1 MKGISK
7 PNNVDIDSDEYK
19 RRQSLTSNSSSS
31 STLHTTNNTMSNSSI
46 HQQFGLEL
54 YETNSLS
61 DIRDPSIEKMIKLN
75 RRNSTNFVENE
86 DDTTIPTEEDNTSN
100 SSTTIDD
107 DSDLSILADLLGKNS
122 GHRNNGNKDIV
133 DLKRQ
138 LLYNQLEMVQRQKDQ
153 LEQQS
158 KKVAASSLATPIVA
172 PSTVVNRP
180 TRLVNMHELSTIKEV
195 DTPISERNL
204 KINTNVANNTTSTTN
219 NNTNTNY
226 SQWFATSRNKSS
238 TNLTEVSSL
247 ATSSLENVTRL
258 DESKVANR
266 TANSRLS
273 PNLPSP
279 KNYDLHDDIP
289 VSNNSKYSYCE
300 INK

>member
-1 MKGISK
+1 
-7 PNNVDIDSDEYK
+7 
-19 RRQSLTSNSSSS
+19 
-31 STLHTTNNTMSNSSI
+31 MSNSSI

-61 DIRDPSIEKMIKLN
+61 DIRDPSIEKMIKMN
-75 RRNSTNFVENE
+75 RRNSTNLVENE
-86 DDTTIPTEEDNTSN
+86 DDTTIPTEEDHTST
-100 SSTTIDD
+100 SSTCDD
-107 DSDLSILADLLGKNS
+107 DSDLSILADLLGKNT
-122 GHRNNGNKDIV
+122 GHQNNDNKDIV

-158 KKVAASSLATPIVA
+158 KRVAASSLATPIVA
-172 PSTVVNRP
+172 HSTSVTRP
-180 TRLVNMHELSTIKEV
+180 TRLVNNLHELSTIKEV

-204 KINTNVANNTTSTTN
+204 KINTNVANNTTATTAN

-226 SQWFATSRNKSS
+226 SQWFAASRNKSS

-266 TANSRLS
+266 TTNSRLS

-289 VSNNSKYSYCE
+289 VSNTKIFE
-300 INK
+300 IAKLINDDDDDDEYK